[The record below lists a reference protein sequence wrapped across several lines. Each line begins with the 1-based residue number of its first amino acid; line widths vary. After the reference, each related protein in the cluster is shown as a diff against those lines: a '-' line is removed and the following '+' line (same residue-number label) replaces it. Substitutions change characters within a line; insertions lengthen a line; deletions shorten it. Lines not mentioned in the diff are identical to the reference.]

1 MSKDEKKPELSA
13 ADKKKKIEN
22 LKKEIIVECKR
33 LATFK
38 VSSAVHIN
46 EKTKELLRL
55 EGKA

>member
-1 MSKDEKKPELSA
+1 MSKDESKELSPA
-13 ADKKKKIEN
+13 EKKKQIET
-22 LKKEIIVECKR
+22 LKKEIIVECKK

-46 EKTKELLRL
+46 EKTKQLLRL